1 MKLLSMSIK
10 NVANKEVRFL
20 EFKTKGISYICCDRD
35 HPVNAI
41 GKSIALMFIN
51 YVLTANRLK
60 ADIDTLSP
68 RLFGYSLDSKVE
80 YKGENYDI
88 RVEMKD
94 KGNEYQI
101 NGKKYSEVEYKKFF
115 DIEQKTNNKSRG
127 FESELLQQLISSGKD
142 GYLKYL
148 KSLDFLIEDFALY
161 AIHQE
166 TIQVVDLL
174 KETEK
179 VLENSNKQGFIALTK
194 YQIKDEKFE
203 ESVLMNSSVVLNENQ
218 YLLGVRF

>member
-20 EFKTKGISYICCDRD
+20 EFKTKGISYIYCDRD

-80 YKGENYDI
+80 YKGEIYNV

-101 NGKKYSEVEYKKFF
+101 NGEKYSEDGYKKFF
-115 DIEQKTNNKSRG
+115 DIEQKTNNKPRE
-127 FESELLQQLISSGKD
+127 FESELLKQLISSGKD

-166 TIQVVDLL
+166 PIQVVDLL

>member
-1 MKLLSMSIK
+1 MKILNMSIK
-10 NVANKEVRFL
+10 DTMNKEVRFL
-20 EFKTKGISYICCDRD
+20 EFKTKGISYTYCDRN
-35 HPVNAI
+35 HSVNAI

-51 YVLTANRLK
+51 YVLAANRVI
-60 ADIDTLSP
+60 ADGAGLTP

-80 YKGENYDI
+80 YKGENYNV

-101 NGKKYSEVEYKKFF
+101 NEEKYAEDGYKKFF
-115 DIEQKTNNKSRG
+115 DIEQKTNNKPRG
-127 FESELLQQLISSGKD
+127 FESELLKQLISSGKD

-166 TIQVVDLL
+166 PIQVVDLL

-203 ESVLMNSSVVLNENQ
+203 ERVLMNSSVVLNENQ